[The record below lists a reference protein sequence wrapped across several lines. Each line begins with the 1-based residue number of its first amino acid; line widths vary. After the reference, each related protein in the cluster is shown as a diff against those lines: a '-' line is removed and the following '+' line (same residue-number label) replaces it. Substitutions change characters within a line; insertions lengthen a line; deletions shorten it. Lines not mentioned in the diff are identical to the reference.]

1 MAGVA
6 GPLCVRDRWGGLRF
20 ILGLLAGESVASFI
34 VAVIVLALGWLLRL
48 QFGTFGAW
56 EVVAVIVTVLGVA
69 DVIGRTPQFRRQVP
83 QHFIHRFSAGRL
95 GIIWGFD
102 LGLLVTT
109 RKSTSLTWIVLLV
122 AAQRPAPLV
131 FATVATSV
139 LVSVAIVWLHARRWR
154 SDNLIR
160 RPVRYR
166 RWFQNIT
173 RLVGVASV
181 VAGIMLLPRAL

>member
-102 LGLLVTT
+102 LAT
-109 RKSTSLTWIVLLV
+109 RYHQKKHITHVDRSSRRRT
-122 AAQRPAPLV
+122 APG
-131 FATVATSV
+131 S
-139 LVSVAIVWLHARRWR
+139 
-154 SDNLIR
+154 
-160 RPVRYR
+160 
-166 RWFQNIT
+166 
-173 RLVGVASV
+173 VGVRHCGDECVS
-181 VAGIMLLPRAL
+181 

>member
-69 DVIGRTPQFRRQVP
+69 DVIGRTPSSVARFRNTLSIAFRQ
-83 QHFIHRFSAGRL
+83 G
-95 GIIWGFD
+95 
-102 LGLLVTT
+102 
-109 RKSTSLTWIVLLV
+109 
-122 AAQRPAPLV
+122 
-131 FATVATSV
+131 V
-139 LVSVAIVWLHARRWR
+139 LVL
-154 SDNLIR
+154 
-160 RPVRYR
+160 
-166 RWFQNIT
+166 F
-173 RLVGVASV
+173 GAST
-181 VAGIMLLPRAL
+181 